1 LRLRFPGECQSA
13 VQMSDFFGRRPSAR
27 FGWYGDGDSTPPVP
41 PQQETTN
48 LPHARGIIL
57 F

>member
-13 VQMSDFFGRRPSAR
+13 VQMSDFFAGRPSAR
-27 FGWYGDGDSTPPVP
+27 FGWYGNGDSTPPVP